1 MNPFPQILSPAQT
14 LEEWSNALTHFVGV
28 LIALSGVW
36 TLWPAFNI
44 SWQLGFGVAFFVV
57 GMALMYAAS
66 TLYHWAL
73 PGKAKRLL
81 RKFDHIG
88 IYVMIACSYT
98 PVCVGVVGGW
108 LGWAVFGLLWLVVA
122 AGAVYKIVAIDRWPR
137 LSLALYL
144 LMGWSGVFIAGPVWE
159 GLSTFSLVLLLIEG
173 LAYTGGTYFFANDHR
188 PHYHAIWHVFVLLGS
203 LAHWGVV
210 LNILFA

>member
-1 MNPFPQILSPAQT
+1 MNPFPPILSPSQT
-14 LEEWSNALTHFVGV
+14 LEEWSNALTHLLGV
-28 LIALSGVW
+28 LIALSGIW
-36 TLWPAFNI
+36 TLRPAFDV
-44 SWQLGFGVAFFVV
+44 SWQLGFGVACFVV

-66 TLYHWAL
+66 MLYHWAL

-81 RKFDHIG
+81 RKCDHIG
-88 IYVMIACSYT
+88 IYIMIACSY
-98 PVCVGVVGGW
+98 PPICLGVVGGW
-108 LGWAVFGLLWLVVA
+108 LGWLVFGLLWLVVVL
-122 AGAVYKIVAIDRWPR
+122 GAVYKLVAIDRCPR

-159 GLSTFSLVLLLIEG
+159 GLSALSLVLLLVEG

-188 PHYHAIWHVFVLLGS
+188 PHYHALWHLFVLLGS